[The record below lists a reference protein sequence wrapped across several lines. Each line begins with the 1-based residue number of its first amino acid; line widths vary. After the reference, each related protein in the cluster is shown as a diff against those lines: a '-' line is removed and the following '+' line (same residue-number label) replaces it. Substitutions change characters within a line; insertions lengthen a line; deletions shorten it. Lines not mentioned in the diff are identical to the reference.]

1 MNDPV
6 VGRIN
11 FDGTREGKA
20 LDVLREA
27 LIDRDMWESE
37 YYKKDYECE
46 KLREELSKYKK
57 EEWIPEHPEGVNKEI
72 VPCWGQTHL
81 KMINRAHE
89 RIDEM
94 KKTKRKRSA
103 EKSCKK
109 VRK

>member
-1 MNDPV
+1 MKKIDKIFRDPEMSA
-6 VGRIN
+6 I
-11 FDGTREGKA
+11 
-20 LDVLREA
+20 
-27 LIDRDMWESE
+27 
-37 YYKKDYECE
+37 KDLAD
-46 KLREELSKYKK
+46 KVDELVDAFNSLMP
-57 EEWIPEHPEGVNKEI
+57 ERLNIGEWTPEHPEGVNKEI